1 MFIFCQV
8 QIFIKFKGGITMN
21 SEDIKKMQEVSARL
35 TKEQSLKWIS
45 NNKSIIDSKMEE
57 LRQQEK
63 KESDMLLEELSDEE
77 KEEIFMILQ

>member
-1 MFIFCQV
+1 
-8 QIFIKFKGGITMN
+8 MN

-77 KEEIFMILQ
+77 KEEIFMKLQ